1 MLEYCITNMQDAAS
15 VTTAPKGNFI
25 QNCSMHYLQTLYIDG
40 SPAYVNYLMQYA
52 LLKIGLV

>member
-1 MLEYCITNMQDAAS
+1 MLEYCIINMQDAAS
-15 VTTAPKGNFI
+15 VTKAPKGNCI